1 MFIDESMC
9 GCGGTVKLNDREA
22 SRVSLFDIYFE
33 KEAMILIG
41 LGIKKI
47 SVMYGLPEGIIKQ
60 HMKGNLFNAPP
71 SNHLYFLFNIPE
83 IDADMHIS
91 IPPCHWKYISQK

>member
-9 GCGGTVKLNDREA
+9 GCGGNVKLNEREA
-22 SRVSLFDIYFE
+22 SRISLFDVHFE
-33 KEAMILIG
+33 REAMILIG
-41 LGIKKI
+41 LGIKKLAA
-47 SVMYGLPEGIIKQ
+47 MHGLPEGIIKM

-71 SNHLYFLFNIPE
+71 SKHLYFLFNVPE

-91 IPPCHWKYISQK
+91 IPPCHWKLIEKE